1 MKLEYAVAVDFGS
14 TTLAF
19 RLVEMQSKKSI
30 HTVTML
36 NSQRKFGADVLT
48 RICASVDG
56 KRDELR
62 QCARLDLATGI
73 ARLMEECK
81 KEQEQKG
88 REQIELEQ
96 KEKEQKEKEQK
107 GREQIELEQKEQE
120 QKEQEQIKQVVIAGN
135 TAMVHFLQGY
145 DCSGL
150 GSYPFTPVNLEFVNT
165 TAKTL
170 GLHINRSEMA
180 REKEADTPDITI
192 FPGISAFVGGD
203 IVSGLYALD
212 FINKEEISLLIDLG
226 TNGEMVLGNRNRAI
240 AASVAA
246 GPAFE
251 RGAVIWGSD
260 VIDITSRLLRE
271 GIMDET
277 GLLMEQYFDKGYPV
291 SQTEDGR
298 QIFFTQQDIR
308 KLQLAK
314 AAVRAGIE
322 TLIEE
327 YGIVAEQIDKVYLA
341 GGFGYYLD
349 AKKAAFIG
357 MIPQELAEKT
367 ESVGNSSLA
376 GCVKYLQNACAEED
390 IKRIVSTVSHVELAN
405 NDNFQKKYVK
415 NMLFSL

>member
-81 KEQEQKG
+81 IEQEQIKQK
-88 REQIELEQ
+88 QIKQ
-96 KEKEQKEKEQK
+96 K
-107 GREQIELEQKEQE
+107 QIK
-120 QKEQEQIKQVVIAGN
+120 QEQIKQVVIAGN

-150 GSYPFTPVNLEFVNT
+150 GSYPFTPVNLKFVNT

-260 VIDITSRLLRE
+260 VIDIASRLLRE

-327 YGIVAEQIDKVYLA
+327 YGIVAGQIDKVYLA

-367 ESVGNSSLA
+367 ETVGNSSLA